1 LNAHLSCL
9 NESTDKVTTLNARVK
24 CALTFIFPI
33 QHKLPSPLSF
43 DPTTTFN
50 GKPTKDHFNLRKL
63 GIFQKNF
70 VKSRVPKCLS
80 GVTFGLAQRLIKN
93 NQECSYRVL
102 LDKFCPNTLE
112 RVNQE
117 ISQRL
122 SSQTIENIG
131 NNTDDMLAIDNTT
144 FLKSTPMS
152 LANLTQMSQA
162 EWKEVKKMDLSSSP
176 KEVFL
181 FCRAAIQKVVPTEF
195 IGSKHNWDLLFEC
208 VKKFINLR
216 RYEDLRVSYLVD
228 GMNLPDIWNKKS
240 GRSGQAHFFKCKEL
254 QLEFVYWLFE
264 NFLNPLLRSHFY
276 VTEVSGGG
284 NKLVYFRH
292 DVWSALTY
300 PAFEEFCNLSLEI
313 VPRSRVRGI
322 VGKSIIGVPSAFRLI
337 PKVGGG
343 YRGIVCLGRSREK
356 TEFNIRAGKTINV
369 TIPSVNKVLQH
380 LFRAAS
386 FEHWKKKKHGGTI
399 MSMQQLYDRLLKF
412 KQLVTNKGTLAVPKL
427 YFVKVDVKKC
437 YDTIPAEKALELAR
451 ALLVDNHTK
460 EFKSYFMHKFQKIL
474 CTTNPKNSQVRY
486 TRMPEYLI
494 STQTGFE
501 SARTLAGKSEIP
513 TALKALKPTT
523 KVIIDQASGSVQD
536 GQKLA
541 ALLKEHLLQNL
552 IKVGKKVYRQKVGIP
567 QGSVLSTLLC
577 NIVYAGLEQDIFS
590 DLGENA
596 HKPPYLLV
604 RFVDDFLFISPD
616 RGFAE
621 YYLTRMQQGFPEYG
635 AAIHQDK
642 TLANFTPRKTNER
655 YPEPG
660 ALNFRQVQTLV
671 ATHAGTGEPS
681 WIMPYIGVGIDTR
694 TLELVRLGS
703 SGNSNS
709 SNNKNS
715 SISGLAD
722 TMSVRS
728 HGAFALAAFIESTLR
743 AVKTKLPRALVDLR
757 LNSQS
762 TVLRSV
768 NSLATEMARRILL
781 GSTLGLRASHRRHRF
796 APAQIVRLLG
806 KVVAYIAERARLHNY
821 DIAPQHWEQDLID
834 TAAMAMI
841 KIFHKSRRHKF
852 AHCIAYL
859 ESLCSGEK
867 ILEEEEAVARQT
879 TKQNTKKKRGK
890 SKSKL
895 VK

>member
-1 LNAHLSCL
+1 MNAHLSCL
-9 NESTDKVTTLNARVK
+9 NENTDKVTTLNARVK
-24 CALTFIFPI
+24 CALTFMFPI

-50 GKPTKDHFNLRKL
+50 GKPTKGYFNLRKL
-63 GIFQKNF
+63 GIFQENF

-80 GVTFGLAQRLIKN
+80 GVTFGLARRLINN
-93 NQECSYRVL
+93 NQECSYRAL

-112 RVNQE
+112 RASQQ

-131 NNTDDMLAIDNTT
+131 DNTDDMLAVDNTT

-152 LANLTQMSQA
+152 LANLTQISQA
-162 EWKEVKKMDLSSSP
+162 DWKEVKKMDLSSSP
-176 KEVFL
+176 KEVFQ

-228 GMNLPDIWNKKS
+228 GMSLPDIWNKKS
-240 GRSGQAHFFKCKEL
+240 GGSGQAHFFKCKEL

-264 NFLNPLLRSHFY
+264 NFLTPLLRSHFY

-284 NKLVYFRH
+284 NKLLYFRH
-292 DVWSALTY
+292 DVWSALTH

-313 VPRSRVRGI
+313 VPRSRVREI
-322 VGKSIIGVPSAFRLI
+322 VGKGIIGVPSAFRLI

-343 YRGIVCLGRSREK
+343 YRGITCLGRSREK
-356 TEFNIRAGKTINV
+356 TEFNIRAGKTINI

-380 LFRAAS
+380 LFKAAS
-386 FEHWKKKKHGGTI
+386 FEHWKKKKALLGGTI
-399 MSMQQLYDRLLKF
+399 MSMQQLHDRLLNF

-427 YFVKVDVKKC
+427 YFVKVDVRKC
-437 YDTIPAEKALELAR
+437 YDTIPAGKALELAK

-460 EFKSYFMHKFQKIL
+460 EFKSYFMHKFQNIL
-474 CTTNPKNSQVRY
+474 CTANPKNTQVRY
-486 TRMPEYLI
+486 TRIPEYLV

-523 KVIIDQASGSVQD
+523 KVIIDQANGSVQD
-536 GQKLA
+536 GEKLA
-541 ALLKEHLLQNL
+541 ALLKEHLLLNL

-577 NIVYAGLEQDIFS
+577 NVVYAELEQDIFR
-590 DLGENA
+590 DLDENV

-604 RFVDDFLFISPD
+604 RFVDDFLFVSPD

-621 YYLTRMQQGFPEYG
+621 YFLTRMQQGFPEYG
-635 AAIHQDK
+635 AAIHRDK

-660 ALNFRQVQTLV
+660 ALNFREVQTLV
-671 ATHAGTGEPS
+671 ATHAGTSEPS

-703 SGNSNS
+703 SGN
-709 SNNKNS
+709 NKDNRV
-715 SISGLAD
+715 SGLAD

-728 HGAFALAAFIESTLR
+728 HGASALTVFIESTLR
-743 AVKTKLPRALVDLR
+743 AVKTKLPRALVDLQ
-757 LNSQS
+757 LNSQP

-768 NSLATEMARRILL
+768 SSLATEMARRILL
-781 GSTLGLRASHRRHRF
+781 GSRLGLRASHRRHRF
-796 APAQIVRLLG
+796 APTEIVRLLG
-806 KVVAYIAERARLHNY
+806 KVIAYIAERARLYNY
-821 DIAPQHWEQDLID
+821 DIAPPHWEQDVVD

-841 KIFHKSRRHKF
+841 RIFHKSQCHKF

-859 ESLCSGEK
+859 ESLCSGER
-867 ILEEEEAVARQT
+867 ILKEETATPQT
-879 TKQNTKKKRGK
+879 TKMDMKKKRK
-890 SKSKL
+890 I
-895 VK
+895 